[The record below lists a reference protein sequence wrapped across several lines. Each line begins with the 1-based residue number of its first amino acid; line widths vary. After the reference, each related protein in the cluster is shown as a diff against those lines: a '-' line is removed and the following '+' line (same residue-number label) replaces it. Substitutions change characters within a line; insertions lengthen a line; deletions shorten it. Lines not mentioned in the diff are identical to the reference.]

1 VRNSSLIKRSCAE
14 NVTGLSILPK
24 IWALHWIRLM
34 WSGRGALISHRSLT
48 GRFGGALSS
57 ENAGMSNLKEGENPS
72 HRKSK
77 VSWAMIIIP
86 GLVGPKPRRFSGGDG
101 QRVNIPVPACTC
113 LQMRGMI
120 AGADSWLYPSNQSNG
135 LGMKGFPRGA
145 DSGQS
150 TDQKSLQAYGT
161 SRPYRKP
168 TQVLRSSRPRCTS
181 DSSSRNSAN

>member
-24 IWALHWIRLM
+24 IWALQWIRPL

-86 GLVGPKPRRFSGGDG
+86 GLVGPKPRRNSVGDG
-101 QRVNIPVPACTC
+101 QRVNIPVPAMYCSW
-113 LQMRGMI
+113 MRGMI
-120 AGADSWLYPSNQSNG
+120 AGAGSWLYPSNQSNG
-135 LGMKGFPRGA
+135 LGMKLSPRG
-145 DSGQS
+145 
-150 TDQKSLQAYGT
+150 
-161 SRPYRKP
+161 
-168 TQVLRSSRPRCTS
+168 
-181 DSSSRNSAN
+181 

>member
-1 VRNSSLIKRSCAE
+1 
-14 NVTGLSILPK
+14 
-24 IWALHWIRLM
+24 M
-34 WSGRGALISHRSLT
+34 WSGRGALVSHRSLT
-48 GRFGGALSS
+48 GRFGGALPS

-86 GLVGPKPRRFSGGDG
+86 GLVGPKPRRISVGDG
-101 QRVNIPVPACTC
+101 QRVNIPVPAYVCS
-113 LQMRGMI
+113 QMRGMI
-120 AGADSWLYPSNQSNG
+120 AGADSWLYPSNQPNG
-135 LGMKGFPRGA
+135 LGMKGCLRAA

-150 TDQKSLQAYGT
+150 TDQKSLRTRGV

-181 DSSSRNSAN
+181 DSSSRNSANKRP